1 MKEPLHSKGKGA
13 KDKEANISLK
23 QEEKEFL
30 LELAFRIRE
39 VRVNAGITQERFY
52 EDTNIHI
59 GRIET
64 GKFNISINTL
74 YRICAYFKISVKE
87 FFGKINKN

>member
-1 MKEPLHSKGKGA
+1 MKGPVYSNEKA
-13 KDKEANISLK
+13 TAEAA
-23 QEEKEFL
+23 FL
-30 LELAFRIRE
+30 LELASRVREIRT
-39 VRVNAGITQERFY
+39 RAGVTQEQVY

-74 YRICAYFKISVKE
+74 YRICTYFKISVKD
-87 FFGKINKN
+87 FFEKINKY